1 MNLMDPTATP
11 DARELRL
18 APRPKDLTGLRLGL
32 IENTKFNSKALLL
45 KVAQRLERSHGMSV
59 TLLHR
64 KRSPSHEVAGSA
76 VREFKAQADFVVS
89 GIGD

>member
-1 MNLMDPTATP
+1 MDLMDPTSGAE
-11 DARELRL
+11 AAEVHL

-45 KVAQRLERSHGMSV
+45 KVAQRLERRHGMTV
-59 TLLHR
+59 TLLNR
-64 KRSPSHEVAGSA
+64 KRSPSHEVTAEA
-76 VREFKAQADFVVS
+76 VQEFKTKTDLVVS